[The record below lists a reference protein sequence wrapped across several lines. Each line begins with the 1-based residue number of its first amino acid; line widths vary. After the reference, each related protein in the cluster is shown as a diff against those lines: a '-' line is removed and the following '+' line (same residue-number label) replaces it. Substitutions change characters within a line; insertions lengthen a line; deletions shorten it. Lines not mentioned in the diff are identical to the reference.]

1 MLANFILP
9 LTNSGAVRNRA
20 VVPLHYENRG
30 GINTAADA
38 HTPTVTLTYGHTSK
52 ILSQTCTAKEGQS
65 VTSEPHRGYT

>member
-9 LTNSGAVRNRA
+9 PTNSRAVRNRA
-20 VVPLHYENRG
+20 VVPLHYKNRG

-52 ILSQTCTAKEGQS
+52 ILSQTCTGKEGRA
-65 VTSEPHRGYT
+65 VTLEPPRGYA